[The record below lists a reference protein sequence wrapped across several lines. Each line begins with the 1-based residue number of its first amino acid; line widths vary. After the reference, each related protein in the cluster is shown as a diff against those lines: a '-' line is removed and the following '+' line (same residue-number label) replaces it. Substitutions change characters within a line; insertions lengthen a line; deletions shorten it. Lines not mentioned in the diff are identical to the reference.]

1 MASLLRD
8 RMRDDM
14 ELAGL
19 AESTREVYVR
29 NALVYVNHFCRP
41 PGQMG
46 REEVRSFLLHLMRVK
61 RYAAATV
68 IVYAAAIRFLY
79 AATLGRPEVMAGIR
93 LPQPKRRRI
102 MVPTRDEV
110 RRILDA
116 AHSEFHRTMLLAS
129 YAAGLRR
136 MEVTAL
142 RVEDIDSA
150 SSLLH
155 VRLGKGDK
163 PRTTVLGP
171 ALLSE
176 LRAHW
181 RRYSPPHGWL
191 FPARHPAS
199 RRFEDRPMPRNSAT
213 EAFMKAAKRAGIR
226 PGLTH
231 HGLRHGFATHLLED
245 GVDIRTIQVLLGH
258 VRLETT
264 AQYAHVAT
272 RLIQQTPSPLE
283 VLGIDTGS

>member
-1 MASLLRD
+1 MASVLRE

-19 AESTREVYVR
+19 AEGTRDVYVWKAAAYAR
-29 NALVYVNHFCRP
+29 HFRRP
-41 PGQMG
+41 PGRMG
-46 REEVRSFLLHLMRVK
+46 REEVRSFLLHLVRERK
-61 RYAAATV
+61 LAESTV
-68 IVYAAAIRFLY
+68 LVYAAAIRFLY
-79 AATLGRPEVMAGIR
+79 AVTLGRPEVMEGIR
-93 LPQPKRRRI
+93 LPRPKRRAPE
-102 MVPTRDEV
+102 VPTREEV

-150 SSLLH
+150 SNLLH
-155 VRLGKGDK
+155 VRKGKGDK
-163 PRTTVLGP
+163 PRMTVLGP
-171 ALLSE
+171 ALLGE

-181 RRYSPPHGWL
+181 RRHRPPHGWL
-191 FPARHPAS
+191 FPARGAAS
-199 RRFEDRPMPRNSAT
+199 RCFEDRPMPRDAASK
-213 EAFMKAAKRAGIR
+213 AFSMAAKRAGISR
-226 PGLTH
+226 RLTH

-258 VRLETT
+258 MCLETT

-283 VLGIDTGS
+283 LLDTGS

>member
-1 MASLLRD
+1 
-8 RMRDDM
+8 MRDDM

-19 AESTREVYVR
+19 AESTRDVYIR
-29 NALVYVNHFCRP
+29 NAEVYVNHFCRP
-41 PGQMG
+41 PGRMG

-61 RYAAATV
+61 QFAISTV

-79 AATLGRPEVMAGIR
+79 TVTLGRPEVMAGIR
-93 LPQPKRRRI
+93 VPRRKRKPPL
-102 MVPTRDEV
+102 VPSRDEV

-116 AHSEFHRTMLLAS
+116 AHSEFHRTMLMTS

-150 SSLLH
+150 SNLLH
-155 VRLGKGDK
+155 VRKGKGDK
-163 PRTTVLGP
+163 RRMTLLGP
-171 ALLSE
+171 ELLDE

-181 RRYSPPHGWL
+181 RRYRPSHGWL
-191 FPARHPAS
+191 FPARSPS
-199 RRFEDRPMPRNSAT
+199 RRWEDRPMPRNSASG
-213 EAFMKAAKRAGIR
+213 AFSKAAKHAGVR
-226 PGLTH
+226 QGLTH

-264 AQYAHVAT
+264 AEYAHVAT